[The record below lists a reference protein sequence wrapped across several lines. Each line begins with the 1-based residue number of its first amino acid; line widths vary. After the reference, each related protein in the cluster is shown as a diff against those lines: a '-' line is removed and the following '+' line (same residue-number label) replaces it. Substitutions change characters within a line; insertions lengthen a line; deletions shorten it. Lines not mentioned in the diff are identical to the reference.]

1 MSQISTDSAT
11 LPSPANRSLG
21 VLSLATLLVSAHY
34 GLGFI
39 LGTAEQVGT
48 IGAAGSLYAV
58 SIGLG
63 FLALLALVKFY
74 WHSVEQ
80 VWTLL
85 GNRYGP
91 PVKIGIA
98 LMSWTSLIGIEAA
111 QMIATSA
118 ILGIIGFSKLQT
130 TSGLAMLF
138 CVLSLLPVERA
149 SQLFRGFLL
158 FNIGVLLYALW
169 RLHSFSELELAPLQF
184 LPALS
189 QIDWRGELG
198 IALPTLL
205 LVTIDMKCQQFIVQ
219 AKTVRA
225 AYWGCALAAIV
236 LIGLAFLP
244 AAVVMAGQHQGILP
258 ETLPGKEA
266 IPYILS
272 WLGGGVDR
280 WQGML
285 WILALAIPA
294 LGIGSNILRIQTKII
309 LDLGVI
315 SNSSRNQVLVS
326 ILNALFA
333 FGIALRDGE
342 IVNLILEFYAAYLPC
357 VWIPFIAY
365 LLADT
370 KRYIFS
376 PTAVRLSLSVSIITS
391 LLTLGVT
398 LFNPGMIFL
407 KSAELTI
414 MTMGIGFG
422 SITLLLAEVIELHW
436 HTSSPQEEVQL

>member
-1 MSQISTDSAT
+1 MSQNSADSAT
-11 LPSPANRSLG
+11 PSSSANRSLG

-39 LGTAEQVGT
+39 LGTAEQVIA
-48 IGAAGSLYAV
+48 IGPAGCLYAV

-91 PVKIGIA
+91 PVKMGVA

-118 ILGIIGFSKLQT
+118 ILGMIGFSKLQI
-130 TSGLAMLF
+130 TSSLAILF

-149 SQLFRGFLL
+149 SQLFRGLLL
-158 FNIGVLLYALW
+158 FNIGALLYALW

-184 LPALS
+184 LSGLS
-189 QIDWRGELG
+189 EADWRQELG

-205 LVTIDMKCQQFIVQ
+205 LVMVDMKCQQFIVQ

-225 AYWGCALAAIV
+225 ACWGCALAAIA

-244 AAVVMAGQHQGILP
+244 AAVVTAGHHQGILP

-266 IPYILS
+266 IPYILA
-272 WLGGGVDR
+272 WLGGGAEQ
-280 WQGML
+280 WQGIV

-294 LGIGSNILRIQTKII
+294 LGIGSNILRIQTKIV
-309 LDLGVI
+309 LDLGMI
-315 SNSSRNQVLVS
+315 PRSSRNQILVS
-326 ILNALFA
+326 MLNALFA

-342 IVNLILEFYAAYLPC
+342 IVALILDFYAAYLPC
-357 VWIPFIAY
+357 VWIPFAAY
-365 LLADT
+365 LLAHT
-370 KRYIFS
+370 KRYTFS
-376 PTAVRLSLSVSIITS
+376 ETAVRVSLFVSAAAS
-391 LLTLGVT
+391 LLTLGIT
-398 LFNPGMIFL
+398 LLNPGLIFWN
-407 KSAELTI
+407 SAELTI
-414 MTMGIGFG
+414 MALGIGLG
-422 SITLLLAEVIELHW
+422 SIALLLAEVIELHW
-436 HTSSPQEEVQL
+436 RTSNPQEEVQL

>member
-1 MSQISTDSAT
+1 MSQNSADSDILPLST
-11 LPSPANRSLG
+11 NRSLG

-39 LGTAEQVGT
+39 LGTAEQVSA
-48 IGAAGSLYAV
+48 IGPAGSLYAV
-58 SIGLG
+58 SVGLG

-85 GNRYGP
+85 GSRYGP
-91 PVKIGIA
+91 PVKMGVA

-118 ILGIIGFSKLQT
+118 ILGIIGCSNLQT
-130 TSGLAMLF
+130 TSSLAILF
-138 CVLSLLPVERA
+138 CLLSLLPVERA
-149 SQLFRGFLL
+149 SQLFRGLLL
-158 FNIGVLLYALW
+158 FNLGALLYALW
-169 RLHSFSELELAPLQF
+169 RLHGFSDLEVAPLQF

-189 QIDWRGELG
+189 QADWRQELG
-198 IALPTLL
+198 IVLPTIL

-225 AYWGCALAAIV
+225 AYWGCALAAIA

-266 IPYILS
+266 IPYMLA
-272 WLGGGVDR
+272 WLGGGAEQ

-294 LGIGSNILRIQTKII
+294 LGIGSNILRIQTKIV
-309 LDLGVI
+309 LDLGI
-315 SNSSRNQVLVS
+315 IPNSSRNRTLVS

-342 IVNLILEFYAAYLPC
+342 IVALILEFYAAYLPC
-357 VWIPFIAY
+357 VWIPFAAY
-365 LLADT
+365 LLAYT
-370 KRYIFS
+370 KRYSFS
-376 PTAVRLSLSVSIITS
+376 ETAVRVSLFVSTAAS
-391 LLTLGVT
+391 LLTLGIT
-398 LFNPGMIFL
+398 LLNPGLIFFN
-407 KSAELTI
+407 SPELTI
-414 MTMGIGFG
+414 MAMGIGLG
-422 SITLLLAEVIELHW
+422 SLTLLLAEGIELNW
-436 HTSSPQEEVQL
+436 RTSNPQEEVQL